1 MEIFMCAFNGVKY
14 IMLTKTNFSVDIES
28 IQIAENNLPS
38 DEFRLA
44 INEPT
49 GDFFYDPWTIK
60 EEYKNTIWY
69 HILKSLTIPHGEAR
83 IILLDEGRCYQSHA
97 DIDDRYHLNISGTDS
112 YIIDLEKN
120 QLHDLVKDGHW
131 YLMQARNK
139 HTAANFGRG
148 VRAQLVVR
156 MLLKDGDD
164 GTFVPV
170 SVRSTLDDK
179 EESRYR
185 FDAVLSPVL
194 NALDKLRMMSKFTV
208 TNNGFSLKLK
218 PDAIDSLRNK
228 LPEGFAIDD

>member
-1 MEIFMCAFNGVKY
+1 
-14 IMLTKTNFSVDIES
+14 MLTKTNFSVDLES
-28 IQIAENNLPS
+28 IHIAGDNLPS
-38 DEFRLA
+38 DEFRLT

-49 GDFFYDPWTIK
+49 GNFFYDPWTIK

-83 IILLDEGRCYQSHA
+83 IILLKEGCCYQSHA
-97 DIDDRYHLNISGTDS
+97 DIDDRYHLNITGNDS
-112 YIIDLEKN
+112 YIIDLQNN

-156 MLLKDGDD
+156 MLLKDADD
-164 GTFVPV
+164 GTFVPIKIK
-170 SVRSTLDDK
+170 STLDDK

-185 FDAVLSPVL
+185 FDALLSPRL
-194 NALDKLRMMSKFTV
+194 NALDKLKMMSAFAI
-208 TNNGFSLKLK
+208 TNNGFSFRLK
-218 PDAIDSLRNK
+218 PDAVSSFLTN
-228 LPEGFAIDD
+228 LPEGFALDE